1 MHNNTINMSKI
12 TQYMSKRTRL
22 TKKDKQNCLFCD
34 SSRHRTA
41 QCTSTMKGNMSKIY
55 NIWSVESPDF
65 NSYTLKEL
73 KYISFYNQYEKSLE
87 SSDGMGDQNLNTKYG
102 WNPISLTLSKTRMV
116 KALNERW
123 KIRRPLL
130 EKYYDKPQDIDN
142 ECPIC
147 YNAIQTQYFNYRDST
162 WISNFNIG
170 TIKTTCNHHF
180 CGDCWD
186 KVKHV
191 NTCKQ
196 CPLCRSQ
203 VSEWDTRIYIKN

>member
-1 MHNNTINMSKI
+1 MSKR

-73 KYISFYNQYEKSLE
+73 KYISFCNQYEKSLE

-147 YNAIQTQYFNYRDST
+147 YNAIQTQYFNYRDSI
-162 WISNFNIG
+162 WKSNFNIG

-196 CPLCRSQ
+196 CPLCRTP
-203 VSEWDTRIYIKN
+203 VHEWDIRTYIP

>member
-1 MHNNTINMSKI
+1 MSKR

-34 SSRHRTA
+34 SSRHHTA

-73 KYISFYNQYEKSLE
+73 KYISFCNQYEKSLE

-102 WNPISLTLSKTRMV
+102 RNPISLTLSKTRMV

-130 EKYYDKPQDIDN
+130 EKYNHKPEEIDN

-147 YNAIQTQYFNYRDST
+147 YDAIQTQYFNYRDSI
-162 WISNFNIG
+162 WKSNYNIG
-170 TIKTTCNHHF
+170 IVKTTCNHYF

-186 KVKHV
+186 KVKRV

-196 CPLCRSQ
+196 CPLCRSH
-203 VSEWDTRIYIKN
+203 VSEWDTRIYIEN

>member
-1 MHNNTINMSKI
+1 
-12 TQYMSKRTRL
+12 
-22 TKKDKQNCLFCD
+22 
-34 SSRHRTA
+34 
-41 QCTSTMKGNMSKIY
+41 MKGNLSKIY

-162 WISNFNIG
+162 WVSNFNIG
-170 TIKTTCNHHF
+170 TIKTICNHHF